1 MFFILLVMYN
11 IRFVGVMILYDLSC
25 LKRFIYEN
33 VLVYILWNL
42 LLLNVV
48 WKCYL
53 LNKNFGVF

>member
-25 LKRFIYEN
+25 LKRVIYEN

-42 LLLNVV
+42 FLLNVV
-48 WKCYL
+48 WNCYL